1 MTRNRLLVPAI
12 AAVVAVIV
20 LANSL
25 FIVDQRHQALVLR
38 FGEPVR
44 VINAGGGSAGAGLK
58 FKTPFLDNVVQFDKR
73 NLIIEAEQEEIIAA
87 NNERLVVD
95 AYVRYRIS
103 DPLQYFRTLRNQAN
117 AEARLEPLANSS
129 LRQILGGADSQDIVS
144 SQRGALMTRIRNDV
158 AKRATDSRL
167 GVQVIDVRIKRADL
181 PTENQENVFRRMQ
194 TAQQQ
199 QAAETRAVG
208 DRRKREIVAGAT
220 EDSEKIR
227 GEGDARRAQIFA
239 ATYGRDPGFAA
250 FYRSM
255 QAYEASLGQGDTTM
269 VLSPDSAFFRYF
281 EKGPTGR

>member
-1 MTRNRLLVPAI
+1 MTRNRLLLPAI
-12 AAVVAVIV
+12 AGVIALIV

-25 FIVDQRHQALVLR
+25 FIVDQRHQALIVR

-44 VINAGGGSAGAGLK
+44 VINAGPGAGPGLHL
-58 FKTPFLDNVVQFDKR
+58 KTPFLDNVVQFDKR
-73 NLIIEAEQEEIIAA
+73 NLILEAEQEEIIAA

-144 SQRGALMTRIRNDV
+144 SQRAALMTRIRNDV

-208 DRRKREIVAGAT
+208 ERRNREIVAGAT
-220 EDSEKIR
+220 EESEKIR

-269 VLSPDSAFFRYF
+269 VLSPDSDFFRYF
-281 EKGPTGR
+281 SRGPTGR

>member
-1 MTRNRLLVPAI
+1 MNRRVLIWGV
-12 AAVVAVIV
+12 AAFAVIVV

-25 FIVDQRHQALVLR
+25 FIVDQRHQALIVR

-44 VINAGGGSAGAGLK
+44 TINVGPQGAPGLK
-58 FKTPFLDNVVQFDKR
+58 IKTPFLDDVVQFDKR
-73 NLIIEAEQEEIIAA
+73 NLILEAAQEEIIAS

-103 DPLQYFRTLRNQAN
+103 DPLQYYRTLRNQTN

-129 LRQILGGADSQDIVS
+129 LRQILGGATSENIVS
-144 SQRGALMTRIRNDV
+144 SQRAALMTRIKNDV

-167 GVQVIDVRIKRADL
+167 GIQVIDVRIKRADL
-181 PTENQENVFRRMQ
+181 PTENQENVFRSMQ

-199 QAAETRAVG
+199 QAAEKRAFG
-208 DRRKREIVAGAT
+208 ERRKREIVAQAT

-227 GEGDARRAQIFA
+227 GEGDAQRAQIFA
-239 ATYGRDPGFAA
+239 GTFGRDPSFAR

-255 QAYEASLGQGDTTM
+255 SAYEASLGQGDTTM
-269 VLSPDSAFFRYF
+269 VLSPDSDFFKYF
-281 EKGPTGR
+281 SRGPGAQ